1 MKIRYL
7 LGLILILFVWTLV
20 YDWYHRKFDKK
31 DIKRDTIEVV
41 KWDTLHDS
49 VPDIRY
55 EKVTKYVPIPDSILI
70 TDTIT
75 NEKVLPIVQR
85 TYSDDSTYTAY
96 VSGAKIDSFPRLDS
110 ISVLQKIIERTVT
123 VTITEKERKRHWRF
137 GLYAGYGYG
146 FNYKGFEPQ
155 FGGGVIYTW

>member
-20 YDWYHRKFDKK
+20 YDWYHGKFDKK
-31 DIKRDTIEVV
+31 DVIHDTIEVV
-41 KWDTLHDS
+41 RWDTLHDS

-55 EKVTKYVPIPDSILI
+55 EKVTKYVPVPDSILI

-85 TYSDDSTYTAY
+85 TYTDDSTYTAY

-110 ISVLQKIIERTVT
+110 IDVYRKTIERTITNTIYKKKHWRLGIGAVGGVSVITGKPDVT
-123 VTITEKERKRHWRF
+123 V
-137 GLYAGYGYG
+137 GV
-146 FNYKGFEPQ
+146 
-155 FGGGVIYTW
+155 FGGYTF

>member
-20 YDWYHRKFDKK
+20 YDWYHGKFDKK
-31 DIKRDTIEVV
+31 DVKHDTIEVV

-55 EKVTKYVPIPDSILI
+55 EKVTKYVPVPDSILI

-75 NEKVLPIVQR
+75 KEKVLPIVQR

-123 VTITEKERKRHWRF
+123 VTEKERKRHWRF

-155 FGGGVIYTW
+155 IGGGVTYTW